1 MLLPGLAR
9 LRALPGV
16 DPLGIAIVAHSFGGS
31 LTILQAER
39 EPDLRA
45 VVIFFA
51 AGYSWDRSP
60 QLRARL
66 FKAVE
71 HIQAPIFFIHAA
83 NDYSLNPGKAL
94 AARLKELG
102 KPQLLKIYPAIGT
115 TLEDGHNFPLSGVS
129 IWEPDVFGFLNEH
142 MRR

>member
-1 MLLPGLAR
+1 M
-9 LRALPGV
+9 
-16 DPLGIAIVAHSFGGS
+16 
-31 LTILQAER
+31 
-39 EPDLRA
+39 
-45 VVIFFA
+45 VIFFA